1 MWALRRALEAVPWES
16 QDGRRLERAR
26 GEVRQV
32 RFRYALGPVQARS
45 RYGPGTVQVLSRYG
59 PGTLQVRSRCAP
71 GTIRAEA
78 SQVSV
83 ENL

>member
-32 RFRYALGPVQARS
+32 RFRYALGPVQARFRS
-45 RYGPGTVQVLSRYG
+45 SPGTVQVLRRLHRG
-59 PGTLQVRSRCAP
+59 AG
-71 GTIRAEA
+71 RAFRRQHGQADAAAGLSADEPCC
-78 SQVSV
+78 
-83 ENL
+83 

>member
-1 MWALRRALEAVPWES
+1 MTWALRRALEAVPCES
-16 QDGRRLERAR
+16 QDGRRLERTR
-26 GEVRQV
+26 GEVQQV

-59 PGTLQVRSRCAP
+59 PGTLEVRSRCAP

-78 SQVSV
+78 S
-83 ENL
+83 